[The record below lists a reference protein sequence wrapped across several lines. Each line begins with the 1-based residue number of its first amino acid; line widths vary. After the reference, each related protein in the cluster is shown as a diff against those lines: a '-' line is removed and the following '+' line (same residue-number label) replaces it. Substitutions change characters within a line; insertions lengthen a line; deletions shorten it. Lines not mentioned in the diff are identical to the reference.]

1 MRNQLC
7 EVLLVLVLV
16 TAGLNNP
23 SAHTYGSGSRCVEH
37 SGIWRAQSGS
47 SSSSTSFQKS
57 GCYQVCVHS
66 TYIVI
71 ISLNFIFLWSLY
83 STHVLVVM

>member
-1 MRNQLC
+1 MCNELC
-7 EVLLVLVLV
+7 NILLALVLV
-16 TAGLNNP
+16 TAGLSNP
-23 SAHTYGSGSRCVEH
+23 SAQTYGPGSRCVEH
-37 SGIWRAQSGS
+37 SGTWRAQSGS

-71 ISLNFIFLWSLY
+71 ITLNFIFPLILI
-83 STHVLVVM
+83 